1 MVMTGLLRYLN
12 RIRVKKI
19 TNFAKWKFNMKI
31 AFKTLG
37 CRLNQYETDALAA
50 EFEVNGYEV
59 SENENGADAIIVN
72 TCSVTNQS
80 NQKSRNIISRAS
92 KLNDSAKLIIT
103 GCMSVSHKEQLTEKF
118 PNAII
123 IDNNNKS
130 AIFQGVDS
138 LLKTGSINL
147 SGIDQDLFSYRSFT
161 EMFHTRSLIKI
172 QDGCDNFCSYCIVP
186 FVRGR
191 AVSRPVEKIMDN
203 VQEVID
209 KGAKEI
215 VITGVNISRYSYE
228 GLNFSSLLEKILK
241 VEGDFR
247 VRISSVEPDKIDDHF
262 FSLISHPRLAPHLH
276 LCLQSGSDKI
286 LSQMRRMYS
295 VSEFLSIIDK
305 IRGLDPLFNF
315 TTDVIVGFPG
325 ETDDDFESTMKVS
338 KQIGFGHIHIFK
350 YSIRQG
356 TKAQR
361 MSDQIPDKIKT
372 ERSKIMHELSAELT
386 ANYRKPFDNT
396 IQRILVEKWDNGFA
410 SGYNDYYVPMMFET
424 DNKQRNRFEVVKAGL
439 VAN

>member
-1 MVMTGLLRYLN
+1 
-12 RIRVKKI
+12 
-19 TNFAKWKFNMKI
+19 
-31 AFKTLG
+31 
-37 CRLNQYETDALAA
+37 
-50 EFEVNGYEV
+50 
-59 SENENGADAIIVN
+59 
-72 TCSVTNQS
+72 
-80 NQKSRNIISRAS
+80 
-92 KLNDSAKLIIT
+92 
-103 GCMSVSHKEQLTEKF
+103 MSVSHKEQLTEKF

-147 SGIDQDLFSYRSFT
+147 SGIDHDLFSYRSFT

-203 VQEVID
+203 VQEVIN
-209 KGAKEI
+209 KGANEI

-228 GLNFSSLLEKILK
+228 GLNFSSLLEKILNI
-241 VEGDFR
+241 EGDFR

-262 FSLISHPRLAPHLH
+262 FSLINHSRFAPHLH

-295 VSEFLSIIDK
+295 VSQFLSIIAK

-325 ETDDDFESTMKVS
+325 ETDDDFEATMKVA

-361 MSDQIPDKIKT
+361 MDNQIPDKIKT

-396 IQRILVEKWDNGFA
+396 IQRILVEKWDKGFA

-424 DNKQRNRFEVVKAGL
+424 DNKRTNRFEVVRAGL